1 MTAPAVAV
9 TEREVRQSILRVID
23 HAESIWD
30 EWAWQVENKTWNV
43 LGYASWDE
51 MRRAE
56 YGGLTSITAPRE
68 ERPELV
74 SRFRNAGLTQR
85 QTAETLGVTKRTV
98 ERDENPHQLRSTN
111 VDIADVIDAEVVE
124 DDYVT
129 DQGDIDTALADAGFE
144 TESETPAPAQS
155 ITGRDGKQYARPE
168 PKPAENKERP
178 GSAMSATEAD
188 QDRQVQE
195 ARDLSRALLTLAAF
209 QYPQAR
215 DRYRESWNAQPYARG
230 NGEQFY
236 NPTTIRLIAKSLTTF
251 ATELEEA

>member
-9 TEREVRQSILRVID
+9 TEREVRQSIRRVID

-129 DQGDIDTALADAGFE
+129 DQADLDTALADAGFE
-144 TESETPAPAQS
+144 TESETPAPAPAQS
-155 ITGRDGKQYARPE
+155 VTRPE
-168 PKPAENKERP
+168 PQTTRRAPLPDAFWRAAYDLTKVTERLGRLTQDDRFPQNAEKV
-178 GSAMSATEAD
+178 ATANRSD
-188 QDRQVQE
+188 LLRASDLLHQVIDSIPE
-195 ARDLSRALLTLAAF
+195 
-209 QYPQAR
+209 
-215 DRYRESWNAQPYARG
+215 
-230 NGEQFY
+230 
-236 NPTTIRLIAKSLTTF
+236 I
-251 ATELEEA
+251 

>member
-129 DQGDIDTALADAGFE
+129 DQGDIDTALADA
-144 TESETPAPAQS
+144 
-155 ITGRDGKQYARPE
+155 
-168 PKPAENKERP
+168 
-178 GSAMSATEAD
+178 
-188 QDRQVQE
+188 
-195 ARDLSRALLTLAAF
+195 
-209 QYPQAR
+209 
-215 DRYRESWNAQPYARG
+215 
-230 NGEQFY
+230 
-236 NPTTIRLIAKSLTTF
+236 
-251 ATELEEA
+251 

>member
-9 TEREVRQSILRVID
+9 TEREVRQSIHRVID

-144 TESETPAPAQS
+144 TESETPAPAPAQS
-155 ITGRDGKQYARPE
+155 VTRPE
-168 PKPAENKERP
+168 PQTTRRRPLTDSFTDKRVELAKAVDSLRRLTQDDRFPQNAEKV
-178 GSAMSATEAD
+178 ATANRSD
-188 QDRQVQE
+188 LLRASDLLHQVIDSIPE
-195 ARDLSRALLTLAAF
+195 
-209 QYPQAR
+209 
-215 DRYRESWNAQPYARG
+215 
-230 NGEQFY
+230 
-236 NPTTIRLIAKSLTTF
+236 I
-251 ATELEEA
+251 

>member
-9 TEREVRQSILRVID
+9 TEREVRQSIRRVID

-129 DQGDIDTALADAGFE
+129 DQADLHAAPELPDEGAATPRDSGDAE
-144 TESETPAPAQS
+144 PSEDEGLSLPSPS
-155 ITGRDGKQYARPE
+155 SRSVTGLDGKQYARPE
-168 PKPAENKERP
+168 PQTPRRAPLPDAFWRATYDLTKVTERLGRLTQDDRFPQNAEKV
-178 GSAMSATEAD
+178 ATANRSD
-188 QDRQVQE
+188 LLRASDLLHQVIDSIPE
-195 ARDLSRALLTLAAF
+195 
-209 QYPQAR
+209 
-215 DRYRESWNAQPYARG
+215 
-230 NGEQFY
+230 
-236 NPTTIRLIAKSLTTF
+236 I
-251 ATELEEA
+251 

>member
-9 TEREVRQSILRVID
+9 TEREVRQSIRRVID

-144 TESETPAPAQS
+144 TESETPAPAPAQS
-155 ITGRDGKQYARPE
+155 VTRPE
-168 PKPAENKERP
+168 PQTTRRRPLTDSFTDKRVELAKAVESLRRLTQDDRFPQNAEKV
-178 GSAMSATEAD
+178 ATANRSDLLRAD
-188 QDRQVQE
+188 DLLHQVIDSIPE
-195 ARDLSRALLTLAAF
+195 
-209 QYPQAR
+209 
-215 DRYRESWNAQPYARG
+215 
-230 NGEQFY
+230 
-236 NPTTIRLIAKSLTTF
+236 I
-251 ATELEEA
+251 

>member
-9 TEREVRQSILRVID
+9 TEREVRQSIRRVID

-144 TESETPAPAQS
+144 TESETPAPAPAQS
-155 ITGRDGKQYARPE
+155 VTRPE
-168 PKPAENKERP
+168 PQTTRRRPLTDSFTDKRVELAKAVESLRRLTQDDRFPQNAEKV
-178 GSAMSATEAD
+178 ATANRSD
-188 QDRQVQE
+188 LLRASDLLHQVIDSIPE
-195 ARDLSRALLTLAAF
+195 
-209 QYPQAR
+209 
-215 DRYRESWNAQPYARG
+215 
-230 NGEQFY
+230 
-236 NPTTIRLIAKSLTTF
+236 I
-251 ATELEEA
+251 